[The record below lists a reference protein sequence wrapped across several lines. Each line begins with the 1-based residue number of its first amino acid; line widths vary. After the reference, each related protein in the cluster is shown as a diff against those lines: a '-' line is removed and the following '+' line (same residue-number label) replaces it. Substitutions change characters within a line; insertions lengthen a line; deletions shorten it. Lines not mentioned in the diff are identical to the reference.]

1 MKKTSGSLFNYYRD
15 EPTTV
20 TGHGGSI
27 SNYNSKSFDYKSAI
41 YEPLNPTANNR
52 NIKNNL
58 EIAIPLKHLGN
69 FWRNLNIPL
78 INCEVSIDLRW
89 NDKCMLVRRIYIP
102 ANADANPPI
111 AEVKSPSDTTF
122 KITDCKLYVPVV
134 NLSIENENKLFEM
147 LKSGLK
153 RTLLDFNYFK
163 EHYKMIAIDVSK
175 QIELENEDLKQQ
187 INFIGN
193 LDRDGGATMFC
204 IIEKQEE
211 TVI

>member
-163 EHYKMIAIDVSK
+163 EHYKSYDCLLIDVKNIVNKLS
-175 QIELENEDLKQQ
+175 
-187 INFIGN
+187 
-193 LDRDGGATMFC
+193 
-204 IIEKQEE
+204 
-211 TVI
+211 